1 MIRDQNATVA
11 PANSNAES
19 ACHSTSAPYHGTGS

>member
-11 PANSNAES
+11 PANSEPKAT
-19 ACHSTSAPYHGTGS
+19 AAHRALRHCGTGS